1 MSANTTLRRLS
12 AIISDA
18 VDKIEEQSANAGHPY
33 PSLNEPFDPTNPSE
47 ALTVDPVVLQN
58 AMLLIAAA
66 NQLIATVRLPATTVF
81 DMSLG
86 VCITAR
92 GHLLKSLSDWIYSSF
107 SRLRCRQ

>member
-58 AMLLIAAA
+58 TMLLIAAA
-66 NQLIATVRLPATTVF
+66 NQIIATVRLPAMSVY
-81 DMSLG
+81 DMSLA

-92 GHLLKSLSDWIYSSF
+92 PRLLKPLF
-107 SRLRCRQ
+107 